1 MSAAAAFA
9 ASRKSRIGGYGG
21 YRRSSYQDSD
31 DDGPNMCWVVLFGVC
46 GIALLGSGAWYAYDS
61 FDDPRLVAIKPYN
74 EAVDAWNNQKRS
86 VFADSVFEWRLV
98 SPLPEPVTIE
108 GADGQTNTV
117 DRFKEVDP
125 KSPEAKA
132 VPWTGMAQVKVVEPL
147 AHDQS
152 LEGIHT
158 YEPLRWVGSGVLPA
172 APPGHLEEQD
182 GVIKWS
188 GAEYQLQLRATTKSG
203 KSSVFNVE
211 PIEPMKEVAVAA
223 NTKMCRIHHHNNFHN
238 GRCWDRVAISQ
249 VCMRLAHTLE
259 GGWGAPADGVSR
271 GCAAGAEL
279 SFGRSCPGA
288 GYSSHGLGAQDPGC
302 DFSHVNFTVRSMDDP
317 HIIAMS
323 LTDSTLNFG
332 NTPHENWV
340 TGILMMCVGGVL
352 LCPVAP
358 IVFYKVCKRRSRYIK
373 SMRSDS
379 IFDAPRAARYNQR
392 TVGHS
397 PSPSR
402 DSMSTE
408 DDFRVDVHSSRVNSP
423 SPHRRRG
430 GSKDR
435 TCAPSGVEGPQLY
448 GVQASE
454 PGGQVDV
461 GFHGQGDVE
470 MSGLASVSPTA
481 PRQAGQHYSQR
492 FQ

>member
-31 DDGPNMCWVVLFGVC
+31 DDGPNMCWVVLIGVC

-203 KSSVFNVE
+203 KSSVCNVE
-211 PIEPMKEVAVAA
+211 PIVRRHLAFSMEEWLTGRLEELGCDGAVFAPYLLA
-223 NTKMCRIHHHNNFHN
+223 VLADADHSRYGVLCMCCCKSAPRRGTH
-238 GRCWDRVAISQ
+238 S
-249 VCMRLAHTLE
+249 AH
-259 GGWGAPADGVSR
+259 ADG
-271 GCAAGAEL
+271 L
-279 SFGRSCPGA
+279 
-288 GYSSHGLGAQDPGC
+288 
-302 DFSHVNFTVRSMDDP
+302 
-317 HIIAMS
+317 
-323 LTDSTLNFG
+323 
-332 NTPHENWV
+332 
-340 TGILMMCVGGVL
+340 
-352 LCPVAP
+352 
-358 IVFYKVCKRRSRYIK
+358 
-373 SMRSDS
+373 
-379 IFDAPRAARYNQR
+379 
-392 TVGHS
+392 
-397 PSPSR
+397 
-402 DSMSTE
+402 
-408 DDFRVDVHSSRVNSP
+408 
-423 SPHRRRG
+423 
-430 GSKDR
+430 
-435 TCAPSGVEGPQLY
+435 
-448 GVQASE
+448 
-454 PGGQVDV
+454 
-461 GFHGQGDVE
+461 
-470 MSGLASVSPTA
+470 
-481 PRQAGQHYSQR
+481 
-492 FQ
+492 